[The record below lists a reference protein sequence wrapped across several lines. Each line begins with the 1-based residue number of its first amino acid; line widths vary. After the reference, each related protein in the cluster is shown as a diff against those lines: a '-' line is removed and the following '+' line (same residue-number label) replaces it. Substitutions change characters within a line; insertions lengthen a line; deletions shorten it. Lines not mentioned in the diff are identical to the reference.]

1 MYSVDLGFFEK
12 KKKRS
17 IEDTDSGGQDYRE
30 FIFLLETF
38 CWFIQL

>member
-12 KKKRS
+12 KKKVLK
-17 IEDTDSGGQDYRE
+17 IEHSGGQDYKE